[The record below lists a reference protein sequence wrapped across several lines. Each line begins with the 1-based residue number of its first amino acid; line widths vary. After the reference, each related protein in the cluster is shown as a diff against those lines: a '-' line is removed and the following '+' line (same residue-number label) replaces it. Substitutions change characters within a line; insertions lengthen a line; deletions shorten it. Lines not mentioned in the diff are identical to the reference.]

1 MRFPDSRILLFA
13 KAPEPGQV
21 KTRLLP
27 ALGEQQAAELYAELL
42 SGVIDRM
49 GCDIAPLQL
58 WCTPTAQHPFFQQ
71 IAEKRW
77 VSLYR
82 QQGGDLGQRMEHAAR
97 QVLTEATSVLLIGG
111 DCPVLDGRYLRR
123 ALEWLDGGGDAV
135 LGPAE
140 DGGYVLLGLRQ
151 VTSDLFEN
159 IPWGTGSVCDITRQ
173 RLDALKWQ
181 WHELEPLWDVD
192 REEDLE
198 RYLQLAGKQ

>member
-21 KTRLLP
+21 KTRLAP
-27 ALGEQQAAELYAELL
+27 ALGERRAAELYAELL
-42 SGVIDRM
+42 SGVIDRI
-49 GCDIAPLQL
+49 GGDIAPLQL
-58 WCTPTAQHPFFQQ
+58 WCAPTAQHPFFQQ
-71 IAEKRW
+71 LAQKHW
-77 VSLYR
+77 VSLH
-82 QQGGDLGQRMEHAAR
+82 QQQEGDLGQRMEHAAR
-97 QVLTEATSVLLIGG
+97 QSLTEASTVLLIGG

-123 ALEWLDGGGDAV
+123 ALEWVDGGGDAV

-151 VTSDLFEN
+151 AMGDLFQN
-159 IPWGTGSVCDITRQ
+159 IPWGTGAVCNITRQ

-181 WHELEPLWDVD
+181 WRELDPLWDVD

-198 RYLQLAGKQ
+198 RYLRLAGK